1 MSLEEFTEMIYYTGL
16 VDDTFGAREISPLF
30 NLSMMT

>member
-1 MSLEEFTEMIYYTGL
+1 MSLEEFIELVSYSGV
-16 VDDTFGAREISPLF
+16 VDDKFGEREISPLF